1 MQELVDL
8 ERRLWLEGA
17 GAFEELL
24 SADAIAIMPM
34 EEGIHDRA
42 ETVRAIMKGTHWDAL
57 DLGAIYS
64 THISEGV
71 VMLSYEAQA
80 RRGED
85 TYRALCSSLWRADA
99 EGWRLAHHQQTPSG

>member
-17 GAFEELL
+17 GAFEEFL

-42 ETVRAIMKGTHWDAL
+42 ETVRAIMKDTHWDAL

-64 THISEGV
+64 TRISEGV
-71 VMLSYEAQA
+71 VMLSYEAAA

-85 TYRALCSSLWRADA
+85 TYRALCSSLWRADS
-99 EGWRLAHHQQTPSG
+99 EGWRLVHHQQTPTG